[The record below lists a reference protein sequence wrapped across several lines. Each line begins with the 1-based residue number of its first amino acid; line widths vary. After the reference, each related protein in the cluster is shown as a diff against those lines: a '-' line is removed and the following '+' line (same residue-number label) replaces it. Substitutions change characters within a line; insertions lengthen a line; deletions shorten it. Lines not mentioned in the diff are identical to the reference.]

1 MNNLALQYVYVIVIA
16 ASPKS
21 VGWEKN
27 AKNKL
32 TSRKV
37 DLSSSMDP
45 VRCVQC
51 FVTKKTLC
59 TTACVTRT
67 HIQTNDYAHTHIH
80 THTNEQTIIHTQY

>member
-1 MNNLALQYVYVIVIA
+1 MITFAYVLHKFSALCIRMCMCVIVIA

-32 TSRKV
+32 IPRKV

-45 VRCVQC
+45 V
-51 FVTKKTLC
+51 K
-59 TTACVTRT
+59 
-67 HIQTNDYAHTHIH
+67 YAHV
-80 THTNEQTIIHTQY
+80 YCY

>member
-1 MNNLALQYVYVIVIA
+1 MCYISSLLYIQCIYVYVIVIA

-32 TSRKV
+32 TPRKV

-45 VRCVQC
+45 V
-51 FVTKKTLC
+51 K
-59 TTACVTRT
+59 
-67 HIQTNDYAHTHIH
+67 
-80 THTNEQTIIHTQY
+80 

>member
-1 MNNLALQYVYVIVIA
+1 MWSMNNLALQYVYVIVIA

-45 VRCVQC
+45 VRYVQC
-51 FVTKKTLC
+51 FVTIK
-59 TTACVTRT
+59 R
-67 HIQTNDYAHTHIH
+67 HYAHLHV
-80 THTNEQTIIHTQY
+80 

>member
-1 MNNLALQYVYVIVIA
+1 MCTYMYYVSIEAIVTYVWSMNNLVLRYLYVIVIA

-51 FVTKKTLC
+51 FVTIK
-59 TTACVTRT
+59 R
-67 HIQTNDYAHTHIH
+67 HYAQPHV
-80 THTNEQTIIHTQY
+80 